1 MKEKREIKIGSKV
14 KFLPTNRT
22 TVLTGALGIVT
33 SLREGEG
40 CSWVEVTKGGAEGYV
55 HVAFTPDEV
64 KVLKY

>member
-33 SLREGEG
+33 SLRDGEG
-40 CSWVEVTKGGAEGYV
+40 CSWVEVTKGGG
-55 HVAFTPDEV
+55 
-64 KVLKY
+64 LKDMYT